1 MPPRNPG
8 HPFILPGSLPFW
20 KGAAPVK
27 KKPEIPGQAFF
38 WKGNRAVRPGLRG
51 NPESGDSP
59 QSPHGS
65 LTGPRTTRTRSLS
78 EHRGREDFGQ
88 EREKEAGPEEVLRIP
103 APSLDQGRREAGKR
117 PRGQGQAPPP
127 RISRAPGSGNAQAKG
142 DRAGHRSGKA
152 VNKENADHR
161 HSFRVFR
168 NGAPYRWTCFP
179 VPKGLWPKKPGRRPP
194 EGPKGSWR
202 WS

>member
-38 WKGNRAVRPGLRG
+38 WKGNRAVRPG
-51 NPESGDSP
+51 
-59 QSPHGS
+59 
-65 LTGPRTTRTRSLS
+65 PRAGRTRNLS
-78 EHRGREDFGQ
+78 EPRGREDSGQ
-88 EREKEAGPEEVLRIP
+88 EREKAAGPEEVLRSP
-103 APSLDQGRREAGKR
+103 APSLDQGRRDSGKR

-142 DRAGHRSGKA
+142 DRAGHCSGKA